1 MLAGTRMGRGS
12 IVGANDATSNQ
23 FGENQ
28 IIAGCLA
35 KVIREHVCWR
45 KDNTDYFNHD
55 YLEECINR

>member
-1 MLAGTRMGRGS
+1 MGRGS